1 MQTASDRTNPD
12 IGQRLLAIKT
22 AADHAA
28 RAHKGQFRKDR
39 RTPYIIH
46 PARVAALVGMF
57 GGTHVAIIA
66 AWLHDIYEDC
76 TPEWIAQTEGF
87 IAHLPFSDDE
97 RNEIA
102 AIVDALTKKNTIQ
115 GKAARLS
122 DSIGRILDAPPEAT
136 LVKLCD
142 RIDNFLDSSSRCGQF
157 RKRYLASTDE
167 IIDRLSIRAQ
177 LYGYNNALT
186 TLREIRVFSDKKGLV
201 LFPVDQVDRVDQC
214 LDR

>member
-1 MQTASDRTNPD
+1 MQKDADRTNKET
-12 IGQRLLAIKT
+12 GERLLAIKT

-57 GGTHVAIIA
+57 GGTHIAIIA

-76 TPEWIAQTEGF
+76 TPEWITHTDGF

-97 RNEIA
+97 IQDIA
-102 AIVDALTKKNTIQ
+102 AIVDALTKKNTIP

-142 RIDNFLDSSSRCGQF
+142 RIDNFLDSSPRCGQV
-157 RKRYLASTDE
+157 RTRYLASTDE

-177 LYGYNNALT
+177 LYGYTNALA
-186 TLREIRVFSDKKGLV
+186 TLRKIRATSDKK
-201 LFPVDQVDRVDQC
+201 D
-214 LDR
+214 